1 MDPISFSLAVAGIP
15 ALFKSGVDCFQY
27 IRLGQNFGKDYGF
40 CLAKIE
46 AAELQFTRW
55 AASMGLLDE
64 SFDVNALFNRGSWKE
79 EDIKKA
85 RKWLGLINDA
95 FEDARKTSEKYKL
108 SFDDEDQP
116 EVLGVP
122 DPTTA
127 LDKAKPPVK
136 RLVLSMREITKK
148 RQRNVSVGSQIKW
161 ALYRKG
167 DFESLIETVCR
178 IIDNLVKLFP
188 ALEPRQKELA
198 NEEVKEVEKESIP
211 ELVKVLGQNDKL
223 LNLAVTEEIKA
234 KGHVFQDIVIDG
246 KGLSRFGDTWEDGS
260 MAKGSSGGMS
270 FSRMHIGGSGSTYI
284 GHYYGSGKGV
294 DNERHN

>member
-1 MDPISFSLAVAGIP
+1 MDPVSFGLTVAGIP

-46 AAELQFTRW
+46 ATELQFTRW
-55 AASMGLLDE
+55 AESMGLLDE
-64 SFDVNALFNRGSWKE
+64 PFDVNALFNRGPWKE

-116 EVLGVP
+116 EDLEVP
-122 DPTTA
+122 DPTIA
-127 LDKAKPPVK
+127 LDKAKRPVK
-136 RLVLSMREITKK
+136 RLVLSMRKITKK
-148 RQRNVSVGSQIKW
+148 RQRDISVGKQIKW

-178 IIDNLVKLFP
+178 IVDNLVKLFP
-188 ALEPRQKELA
+188 ALEPHQKELA
-198 NEEVKEVEKESIP
+198 KEEVKEVEKDSIP
-211 ELVKVLGQNDKL
+211 ELVKVLGPNDKL
-223 LNLAVTEEIKA
+223 LNLAITEKIKA

-246 KGLSRFGDTWEDGS
+246 NGFSRLGDTWEDGS
-260 MAKGSSGGMS
+260 MAKGSGGGMS
-270 FSRMHIGGSGSTYI
+270 VSRMHIGGSGTTHI
-284 GHYYGSGKGV
+284 GHYFGSGQGV
-294 DNERHN
+294 DNERYN